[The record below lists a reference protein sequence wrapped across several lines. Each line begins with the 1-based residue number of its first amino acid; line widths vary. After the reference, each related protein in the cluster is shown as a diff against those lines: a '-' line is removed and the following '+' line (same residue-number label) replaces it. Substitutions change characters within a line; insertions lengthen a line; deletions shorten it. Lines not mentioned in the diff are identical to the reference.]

1 MKKIISFALVLAL
14 CLALFAGCQPQTN
27 EPAES
32 GLEKAKQYLNNYFQG
47 TDAKTATDYQV
58 PGIILIDG
66 VTYTVEWTT
75 DVEAIVVTRLENNMV
90 QIDLPELAAEK
101 VDYVLTATVSD
112 ANGDTIQYSVNREI
126 PKSDSVGKNDEQ
138 IVEEAYTLPSYN
150 SYDKTSGQ
158 YKDKDGN
165 VIEGT
170 VIMEGVTVT
179 GVVKSIRIPYDAGY
193 NNITVIIQV
202 GNLADK
208 PIDCYRL
215 TGDGIADLAPGD
227 TVTVQGTLANYQGTV
242 QFAAASV
249 AMSIE
254 KGPEVT
260 CPATPAEILT
270 AAKALA
276 EGWALPYKSTMTG
289 VVTEITSAYAANYM
303 NLTCNIEVDGN
314 KIICYRLLGELGA
327 NLKVGDT
334 ITVTG
339 YLMNY
344 KGDLEYGQGCTL
356 DSLVPGEGGSTEEPT
371 EPTPVTKIEYVD
383 APAVNTAYKLVMNQ
397 AGLGKHL
404 GVTGAMNGYYWAT
417 SESFD
422 EMVDVYLEAVENSY
436 RIYFTVDGVKTYMN
450 IIPRD
455 NDATKT
461 NVVFQTLEANANP
474 TAYILNT
481 EHKFI
486 YATGV
491 TSDDWYLG
499 TYGTNVT
506 VGASKTSYI
515 DDKSTIGVSQFV
527 AWFAVAGTSSE
538 EPGTEPSEPTEP
550 EVTEPTTPAPSVTL
564 ENGSKI
570 VIVCGAYN
578 KALSSQ
584 PASSG
589 SFYQLGVDVVIANG
603 AVTGYADTE
612 VWTVIAHA
620 DGTYSFAQGGQN
632 LGMQA
637 SYSSMSL
644 GAVNDKWELIPA
656 DNGTF
661 VIKNVVRGN
670 CIEWYASKNNWS
682 TYTTSS
688 LSDPLFNMSIFFVEG
703 GSAQPPVTE
712 PEVTEPEVT
721 EPEATQPSTDGAK
734 GSADFG
740 TFDVTH
746 TSGGDSS
753 YTNAHT
759 TANGWTTANSAIQ
772 AGGVSDA
779 NPVFKVFGP
788 DNTYKAV
795 CLNGKV
801 SAPGK
806 LTSPTLT
813 GGINKLT
820 FNYTKCFSDTQLG
833 VIVTITDLA
842 TGTTYEKTLEASP
855 ANKFDVGE
863 FVWELDTAISGDF
876 TIVIVNSCPSAN
888 TGNKDR
894 ISIWN
899 LNWY

>member
-90 QIDLPELAAEK
+90 QIDLPELASEK

-170 VIMEGVTVT
+170 VVLEGVTVT
-179 GVVKSIRIPYDAGY
+179 GVVKSIRIPYDSGY

-202 GNLADK
+202 GDLADK

-215 TGDGIADLAPGD
+215 TGDGIGDLAPGD

-249 AMSIE
+249 AMAIE
-254 KGPEVT
+254 KGPEVA
-260 CPATPAEILT
+260 CPATTAEVLA

-276 EGWALPYKSTMTG
+276 AGWALPYKSTMTG

-383 APAVNTAYKLVMNQ
+383 APAVGTAYKLVMNQ

-404 GVTGAMNGYYWAT
+404 GVTGTMNGYYWAT

-474 TAYILNT
+474 TAYVLNT

-538 EPGTEPSEPTEP
+538 EPGTEPSEPT
-550 EVTEPTTPAPSVTL
+550 VTEPTVTEPAATPSTPKEIL
-564 ENGSKI
+564 EA
-570 VIVCGAYN
+570 AY
-578 KALSSQ
+578 ALEK
-584 PASSG
+584 
-589 SFYQLGVDVVIANG
+589 
-603 AVTGYADTE
+603 DT
-612 VWTVIAHA
+612 AL
-620 DGTYSFAQGGQN
+620 DGTYTLTGKVIGIDSA
-632 LGMQA
+632 
-637 SYSSMSL
+637 YSSQYSNVSVVIEVEGFPTMPML
-644 GAVNDKWELIPA
+644 CYRMKGDDAATVKVGDVITVT
-656 DNGTF
+656 G
-661 VIKNVVRGN
+661 VIKNYQGKVEYDAGCTFITVSVHTCTNFSDATCLAPSACTECGLTVGDVIGCN
-670 CIEWYASKNNWS
+670 YVDGVCTVCGTAEGVSLITANKSIKDLITELGW
-682 TYTTSS
+682 TSS
-688 LSDPLFNMSIFFVEG
+688 TTKQTFKLDDNVTVKINGGNNTGKAYDGDHIRVYATDTPAGTITISVPEG
-703 GSAQPPVTE
+703 YE
-712 PEVTEPEVT
+712 L
-721 EPEATQPSTDGAK
+721 
-734 GSADFG
+734 
-740 TFDVTH
+740 
-746 TSGGDSS
+746 
-753 YTNAHT
+753 
-759 TANGWTTANSAIQ
+759 
-772 AGGVSDA
+772 VS
-779 NPVFKVFGP
+779 V
-788 DNTYKAV
+788 
-795 CLNGKV
+795 KV
-801 SAPGK
+801 SA
-806 LTSPTLT
+806 
-813 GGINKLT
+813 
-820 FNYTKCFSDTQLG
+820 Q
-833 VIVTITDLA
+833 
-842 TGTTYEKTLEASP
+842 TGTYAFLYVDGTTTDICNETVNVSGSSVLLNSVKNGS
-855 ANKFDVGE
+855 NGKQVR
-863 FVWELDTAISGDF
+863 VTAIE
-876 TIVIVNSCPSAN
+876 VIYKA
-888 TGNKDR
+888 
-894 ISIWN
+894 I
-899 LNWY
+899 

>member
-1 MKKIISFALVLAL
+1 MKKIISIALLLAL
-14 CLALFAGCQPQTN
+14 CLSLFAGCDLSQYIPGLN
-27 EPAES
+27 NGED

-47 TDAKTATDYQV
+47 SDAKTATDYQV

-66 VTYTVEWTT
+66 VTYNVEWTT

-90 QIDLPELAAEK
+90 QIDLPELASEK

-112 ANGDTIQYSVNREI
+112 ADGKTITYSVNREI

-170 VIMEGVTVT
+170 VVLEGVTVT

-202 GNLADK
+202 GDLADK

-227 TVTVQGTLANYQGTV
+227 TVTIQGTLANYQGTV

-249 AMSIE
+249 AMAIE

-260 CPATPAEILT
+260 CPTTPAEILT
-270 AAKALA
+270 AAKALE
-276 EGWALPYKSTMTG
+276 EGWSLPYKSTMTG

-383 APAVNTAYKLVMNQ
+383 APAVGTAYKLVMNQ

-404 GVTGAMNGYYWAT
+404 GVTGTMNGYYWAT
-417 SESFD
+417 SESFN

-499 TYGTNVT
+499 TYGTNMT

-538 EPGTEPSEPTEP
+538 EPGTEPQPTEP
-550 EVTEPTTPAPSVTL
+550 ENPGDDDGIMSIPEVLASAEGTEVVVKGTVSEIYQAWSDQFNNISFYISDEAGNKLLVFRTGTNAKVGDKVTVTGKATLYNNVVQIAQGGTTVIDEAHVCSQYTEATCTNLAACVVCGTTTGEL
-564 ENGSKI
+564 AGHNFVNGTCG
-570 VIVCGAYN
+570 VCGAVEGVNYSTESMSVAAN
-578 KALSSQ
+578 TGVLSSDSLSISWTGTNFTFTAQ
-584 PASSG
+584 KGTNNNAIRTSDSDHFRVYQGNNVIISG
-589 SFYQLGVDVVIANG
+589 NNG
-603 AVTGYADTE
+603 AKLSMVVFTCTSNSYAE
-612 VWTVIAHA
+612 VMV
-620 DGTYSFAQGGQN
+620 
-632 LGMQA
+632 
-637 SYSSMSL
+637 
-644 GAVNDKWELIPA
+644 K
-656 DNGTF
+656 
-661 VIKNVVRGN
+661 
-670 CIEWYASKNNWS
+670 
-682 TYTTSS
+682 
-688 LSDPLFNMSIFFVEG
+688 
-703 GSAQPPVTE
+703 
-712 PEVTEPEVT
+712 
-721 EPEATQPSTDGAK
+721 
-734 GSADFG
+734 
-740 TFDVTH
+740 
-746 TSGGDSS
+746 
-753 YTNAHT
+753 
-759 TANGWTTANSAIQ
+759 
-772 AGGVSDA
+772 
-779 NPVFKVFGP
+779 
-788 DNTYKAV
+788 
-795 CLNGKV
+795 
-801 SAPGK
+801 
-806 LTSPTLT
+806 
-813 GGINKLT
+813 
-820 FNYTKCFSDTQLG
+820 
-833 VIVTITDLA
+833 
-842 TGTTYEKTLEASP
+842 
-855 ANKFDVGE
+855 
-863 FVWELDTAISGDF
+863 
-876 TIVIVNSCPSAN
+876 SAN
-888 TGNKDR
+888 TADGVTATASGSVVTLVLAESVNSITYSTTAQTR
-894 ISIWN
+894 INNIEVT
-899 LNWY
+899 YVAA

>member
-47 TDAKTATDYQV
+47 SDAKTATDYQV

-66 VTYTVEWTT
+66 VTYNVEWTT

-90 QIDLPELAAEK
+90 QIDLPELASEK

-112 ANGDTIQYSVNREI
+112 ADGKTITYSINREI
-126 PKSDSVGKNDEQ
+126 PKSDSIGKNDEQ

-170 VIMEGVTVT
+170 VVLEGVTVT

-202 GNLADK
+202 GDLADK

-227 TVTVQGTLANYQGTV
+227 TVTIQGTLANYQGTV

-249 AMSIE
+249 AMAIE

-260 CPATPAEILT
+260 CPTTPAEILT
-270 AAKALA
+270 AAKALE
-276 EGWALPYKSTMTG
+276 EGWSLPYKSTMTG

-383 APAVNTAYKLVMNQ
+383 APAVGTAYKLVMNQ

-404 GVTGAMNGYYWAT
+404 GVTGTMNGYYWAT

-499 TYGTNVT
+499 TYGTNMT

-538 EPGTEPSEPTEP
+538 EPGTEPSEPT
-550 EVTEPTTPAPSVTL
+550 VTEPTVTEPTVTEPAATPSTPAEIVDAAYALEKGAALTGTYTLTGKISAIDTAYNSQFSNISVVIRVEGREDKPILCYRMKGTGAENLKVGDVITVTGVLKNYNGTIEFDANCTFVMVSAHTCTSFSDATCLAPSACTECGTTVG
-564 ENGSKI
+564 E
-570 VIVCGAYN
+570 VIACNFVDGTCTVCGATQGVSYTTVSKTHTEMATIAGVTAGQN
-578 KALSSQ
+578 TGVVSGKNIALDDNITVVFGKGS
-584 PASSG
+584 ASSDPCIYAE
-589 SFYQLGVDVVIANG
+589 SVRVYQNG
-603 AVTGYADTE
+603 ATITIKAAAGHTLKTVKLNIATKSGGQGPITVTG
-612 VWTVIAHA
+612 
-620 DGTYSFAQGGQN
+620 GT
-632 LGMQA
+632 
-637 SYSSMSL
+637 
-644 GAVNDKWELIPA
+644 A
-656 DNGTF
+656 DNASAPTNL
-661 VIKNVVRGN
+661 VYTITADNNASEIVVTTAG
-670 CIEWYASKNNWS
+670 
-682 TYTTSS
+682 TTSS
-688 LSDPLFNMSIFFVEG
+688 TRVYIASI
-703 GSAQPPVTE
+703 
-712 PEVTEPEVT
+712 EVTY
-721 EPEATQPSTDGAK
+721 A
-734 GSADFG
+734 
-740 TFDVTH
+740 
-746 TSGGDSS
+746 
-753 YTNAHT
+753 
-759 TANGWTTANSAIQ
+759 
-772 AGGVSDA
+772 
-779 NPVFKVFGP
+779 
-788 DNTYKAV
+788 
-795 CLNGKV
+795 
-801 SAPGK
+801 
-806 LTSPTLT
+806 
-813 GGINKLT
+813 
-820 FNYTKCFSDTQLG
+820 
-833 VIVTITDLA
+833 
-842 TGTTYEKTLEASP
+842 
-855 ANKFDVGE
+855 
-863 FVWELDTAISGDF
+863 
-876 TIVIVNSCPSAN
+876 
-888 TGNKDR
+888 
-894 ISIWN
+894 
-899 LNWY
+899 